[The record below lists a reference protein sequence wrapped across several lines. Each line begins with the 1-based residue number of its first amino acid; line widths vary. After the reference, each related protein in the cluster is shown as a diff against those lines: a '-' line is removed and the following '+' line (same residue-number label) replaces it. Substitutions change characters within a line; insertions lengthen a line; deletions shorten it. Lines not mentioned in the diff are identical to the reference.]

1 MNDYE
6 IWYAISNLSYITK
19 NKLLNN
25 FKSIQDIWYYSMH
38 DEKNDYL
45 GKEIKSILRKAWDK
59 DKISFIKNSII
70 SKDISTVVITD
81 EMYPKRLKEYEDSPY
96 MLFYKGDIR
105 KLNKERNIAIVGSR
119 NCTNYGINVTNI
131 VAEHMCKS
139 NVTVIS
145 GMARGVDTIAHKKCI
160 ENNSYTCAVL
170 GSGIDIIY
178 PKENSTLFNKILNN
192 GCVLSQFVPGTKP
205 YSFNFPIR
213 NKIISALSDA
223 VIVIE
228 ASERSGSLITAGAA
242 LDQGKDV
249 IAVPGDIFASQSK
262 GTNKLI
268 RDGAYVLTSV
278 EDIYEILKIDKIN
291 LCREDSEEM
300 NKRERIVYDNI
311 NTSPIH
317 FDEVLRI
324 TKIDIKQLYEVL
336 FELQLKDEIMCLS
349 GNYYVRNNKKI

>member
-6 IWYAISNLSYITK
+6 IWYAISNLSYTTK

-25 FKSIQDIWYYSMH
+25 FKSIQNIWYYSMH

-45 GKEIKSILRKAWDK
+45 GKEIKSVLREAWDK
-59 DKISFIKNSII
+59 EKISFIKGSITRN
-70 SKDISTVVITD
+70 DISTVVITD
-81 EMYPKRLKEYEDSPY
+81 EMYPRRLKVYEDSPY
-96 MLFYKGDIR
+96 MLFYKGDIGR
-105 KLNKERNIAIVGSR
+105 LNEERNVAIVGSR

-131 VAEHMCKS
+131 VTEYMCKS
-139 NVTVIS
+139 NVGIIS
-145 GMARGVDTIAHKKCI
+145 GMARGIDTIAHKKCI
-160 ENNSYTCAVL
+160 ERNSYTCAVL
-170 GSGIDIIY
+170 GAGIDIIY
-178 PKENSTLFNKILNN
+178 PKENSTLFNNILNY
-192 GCVLSQFVPGTKP
+192 GCVLSQFIPGTKP
-205 YSFNFPIR
+205 FSFNFPIR

-223 VIVIE
+223 VIVVE
-228 ASERSGSLITAGAA
+228 AGEKSGSLITAGAA

-268 RDGAYVLTSV
+268 RDGAFVLTSI
-278 EDIYEILKIDKIN
+278 EDVYEILKINKVD
-291 LCREDSEEM
+291 LHRENSNEM

-311 NTSPIH
+311 KTSPIH